1 MRVAILDDY
10 QNTALAS
17 ADWSLISGRT
27 EIEVFTDHLFDED
40 EIVRRLQDFEVICA
54 MRERTPFTRSLIERL
69 PNLKLI
75 ISSGMRNRGID
86 IEAAKQNNILVC
98 GTKSVGKPTAELA
111 WGLILALARK
121 IPAEDMNVRA
131 GGWQQSIGESLIGK
145 TLGIAGLGN
154 LGSRMAKIAAAF
166 DMNVIAWSE
175 NLTQERCDEFGV
187 ELVDKEGLLLNSDF
201 LTIHLILS
209 DRTRG
214 VFKAEDLSRMKS
226 TSYIINTARGPIIDE
241 DDLINALKNKIIAGA
256 GIDVFSVEPLPV
268 DHPFRSLDNAV
279 VTPHLGYVEAEN
291 YGAYFNG
298 YVEAID
304 AFLLG
309 KPKNFLGG
317 Y

>member
-17 ADWSLISGRT
+17 ADWSLISDRT
-27 EIEVFTDHLFDED
+27 EIEVFTDHLFDEN

-86 IEAAKQNNILVC
+86 IEAAKNNNILVC
-98 GTKSVGKPTAELA
+98 GTTSVGKPTAELA

-121 IPAEDMNVRA
+121 IPAEDMNVRT
-131 GGWQQSIGESLIGK
+131 GGWQQSIGESLSGK

-175 NLTQERCDEFGV
+175 NLTQERCDDFGV

-209 DRTRG
+209 ERTRG
-214 VFKAEDLSRMKS
+214 IFKAGDLSRMKS

-241 DDLINALKNKIIAGA
+241 DDLINALKNKTIAGA
-256 GIDVFSVEPLPV
+256 GIDVFNVEPLPV
-268 DHPFRSLDNAV
+268 DHPFRSLENTV

-304 AFLLG
+304 AFLIG
-309 KPKNFLGG
+309 KPKKFLGG